1 MDFFAIICRYI
12 GWKSYCHSTFADL
25 SSRYSPSAQAHRSH
39 VLRWIRYT
47 CFHGLWFYET
57 GSNSHSCLADS
68 AGIGRYSALG
78 RTRHLGRSFRILS
91 STISPFSLI
100 MISVSSPAGMLDCDI
115 GILSPFSVSSSSS
128 VSAFGFRP
136 GLRGVNSKSIL
147 FLRSGPG
154 RCVARSS
161 SVIFSPTL
169 CVEYTRRGFKP
180 SWNHC

>member
-1 MDFFAIICRYI
+1 MT
-12 GWKSYCHSTFADL
+12 SADL
-25 SSRYSPSAQAHRSH
+25 SSRYSPSAQVHRSH
-39 VLRWIRYT
+39 VLRWIRCIWYRLRSF
-47 CFHGLWFYET
+47 CEMAMHFPA
-57 GSNSHSCLADS
+57 CLADS

-100 MISVSSPAGMLDCDI
+100 MISVSSPAGMLDCAI